1 MQNTKGGF
9 QMQLNMKKV
18 NIAIA
23 NSGMN
28 KTQLAEKAGVS
39 RQYFVSLF
47 NRRELTPNTVG
58 IISRA
63 LGVDAAEIVED

>member
-1 MQNTKGGF
+1 
-9 QMQLNMKKV
+9 MQLNMKKV

>member
-1 MQNTKGGF
+1 
-9 QMQLNMKKV
+9 MQLNMKKV

-47 NRRELTPNTVG
+47 NRRELTPNTIG

>member
-1 MQNTKGGF
+1 
-9 QMQLNMKKV
+9 MQLNMKKV

-23 NSGMN
+23 NSGMT

-63 LGVDAAEIVED
+63 LGVDAAEIVADED